1 MPIVNKGLTLFLA
14 VILLEATVIATCL
27 TGPILAADPTPQM
40 GRIILDVVAEVI
52 LQLAVIQGA
61 GPGVEIVLGMSV
73 GHTSCKVLKPI
84 SDNISHIPHCRFP
97 HFNLETNH
105 FNAVSLSRMLR
116 SVTKKTKKAAGKKSA
131 AAVTKPK
138 PAVSAFFQET
148 YKERKLRLEKIATMR
163 EEKRLQEK
171 QRVGEY

>member
-52 LQLAVIQGA
+52 LQLAVTQGA
-61 GPGVEIVLGMSV
+61 GPGVEIVLGMFVS
-73 GHTSCKVLKPI
+73 HTCKVPI
-84 SDNISHIPHCRFP
+84 SENISHIPHCRFP